1 MSIRQTTGLEG
12 KEYVMRNGK
21 ISLVWINKC
30 LFCITFMLKTY
41 TDVFYVAQNKSGLIV
56 FTKYLTLLMG
66 IVVSFVILNRRI
78 NPQIVFN
85 KEFNSILLVA
95 IVFFIASLFRSIIT
109 MSFLT
114 DSIVGIMYIVLAIIY
129 AYYILNTLSF
139 DDIYSCMKIILI
151 SGVIGYICEIG
162 LNNFNVEN
170 ILKSSIQDSYSPF
183 ESNYTSSLSIIMC
196 SFFAYYRREKKWLII
211 STVFAL
217 FTFKRSY
224 MLFAFIYLIMPI
236 VFDLNKKVS
245 KYIYLV
251 TAVAFVLATFGIIWL
266 YMPENETVFIEYFGT
281 TASKFSSGRSDLLRA
296 LINNGYISTGYESST
311 TFLGRGL
318 EMELVKIY
326 LELGIVSL
334 IFFVFNYLKISKGNG
349 FCFLIMFQNMINF
362 LTSHSLSSAFN
373 WSLRFIIIGCILYKE
388 KNYIKNIC
396 FLKTHD
402 KMKE

>member
-1 MSIRQTTGLEG
+1 MEG

>member
-1 MSIRQTTGLEG
+1 
-12 KEYVMRNGK
+12 MRNGK